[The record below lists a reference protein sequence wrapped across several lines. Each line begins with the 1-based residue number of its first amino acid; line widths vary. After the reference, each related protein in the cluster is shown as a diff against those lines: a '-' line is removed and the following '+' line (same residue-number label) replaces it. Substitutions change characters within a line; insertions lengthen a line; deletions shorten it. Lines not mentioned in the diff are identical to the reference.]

1 MMPTE
6 ILSNEEKVII
16 INQHVRTLE
25 YSLYNIELDILEA
38 ESDDTPDTALL
49 TGKNAALAEIQKKID
64 ALNAEKATLEA

>member
-38 ESDDTPDTALL
+38 ESDDTPDTALIS
-49 TGKNAALAEIQKKID
+49 GKTLALAEVQRKID
-64 ALNAEKATLEA
+64 ALNAEKAALES